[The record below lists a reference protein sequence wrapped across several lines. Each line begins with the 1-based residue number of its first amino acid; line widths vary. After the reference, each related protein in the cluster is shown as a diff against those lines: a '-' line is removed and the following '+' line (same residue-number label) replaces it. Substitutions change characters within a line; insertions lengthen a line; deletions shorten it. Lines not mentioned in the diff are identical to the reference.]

1 MGDCDLHNGA
11 ENKWG
16 QFRFQ
21 TNFIHLNFLESE
33 RPEKAA
39 IYFAWKI
46 NRLLRKLIGLITFSV
61 CKGPVF

>member
-1 MGDCDLHNGA
+1 MGS
-11 ENKWG
+11 
-16 QFRFQ
+16 Q
-21 TNFIHLNFLESE
+21 